1 MRRRSLRALARAAT
15 EVDFVKLSPTQ
26 NMTVLVT
33 STHALADYRAIAAQI
48 LSAGHLQA
56 EQVGFVR
63 GATTTEAQAR
73 LHMAGDE
80 FCGNACMALAVLI
93 AAEREPA
100 VGDRTD
106 VVLEASGAEGPL
118 TCRVERQDASY
129 RCELT
134 MPLPGPI
141 EPYLFPG
148 VGAGRSALV
157 RYPDVVHLVVESG
170 RHDQALRERAQE
182 VAVRLA
188 ATAGVPVVGVML
200 YDPHRQELA
209 PLVAVPSLDSMVWER
224 SCGSGTASVGAYLA
238 ATSRVPVRTCVHQP
252 GGTMH
257 VRADHGSRGVTDL
270 RICGQVQVVAE
281 GTAYVHG

>member
-1 MRRRSLRALARAAT
+1 MATAAT

-33 STHALADYRAIAAQI
+33 SRHAVADYRSIAAQL

-63 GATTTEAQAR
+63 SATTTGAQVR

-80 FCGNACMALAVLI
+80 FCGNACMALAALT
-93 AAEREPA
+93 AAQLGLG
-100 VGDRTD
+100 VDDRTD
-106 VVLEASGAEGPL
+106 VTLEASGAEAPL
-118 TCRVERQDASY
+118 TCRVERRDASY
-129 RCELT
+129 QCELT
-134 MPLPGPI
+134 MPLPSAV

-148 VGAGRSALV
+148 VDAGRSALV
-157 RYPDVVHLVVESG
+157 RYPDAVHLVVESG
-170 RHDQALRERAQE
+170 RHDQALRDRAQE
-182 VAVRLA
+182 VAARLA

-200 YDPHRQELA
+200 YDRARQELA
-209 PLVAVPSLDSMVWER
+209 PLVNVPSLDSMVWER

-238 ATSRVPVRTCVHQP
+238 ATSGVPVRTNVHQP

-257 VRADHGSRGVTDL
+257 VRAGHGDRGVTDL
-270 RICGQVQVVAE
+270 RISGQVRVVAE